1 MDKIKAFKFP
11 VFVAQPVQDLA
22 EGYILSAGYDGD
34 RRAAY
39 LRLYEPKTRRIHFWY
54 DNKGHLPYCLS
65 DLPPEE
71 LKRIP
76 NLANHPGLDHIEKVE
91 KYDPLQAK
99 QVTMSKIVAKDPL
112 SIGGRP
118 SGTIRDIIPKAW
130 EADIR
135 YYDCYIYDRQILP
148 GMPYSVRNGDL
159 VPIRPDIPKD
169 VLAKVRKVFAG
180 EAEEFRE
187 YVDHWISLLQTPI
200 PAIRRAALDIE
211 VASSV
216 QNRVPDPREATE
228 PVIAASLVDS
238 DGVERVLLLRREG
251 MGKGPEFVNNAKV
264 QYFDDEAE
272 LIAEVYRVLLDYPVV
287 VTFNGDDFDINY
299 LYHRGLNLGFSKDSI
314 PIIVGARECLFKYGV
329 HLDLYKF
336 FFNRS
341 IQIYAFSAKYTE
353 LTLNGVAEA
362 LLGEGKEEL
371 GATVSDMTYG
381 DLASYCLKDSQL
393 TLRLTTFDDDLVMKL
408 ILVLVRITKLPS
420 EDLVRQ
426 GVSGWIRNMMY
437 FEHRRLNYL
446 IPRSEDILAMK
457 GEVASTAVIKG
468 KKYKGAIVVNPVP
481 GVHFNVAVLDFASLY
496 PSIIKV
502 YNLSY
507 ETILCPHPQ
516 CRKRLIPGL
525 PHWVCTINHGLS
537 SLVIGSLRDVR
548 VHWYKRKAKDKSL
561 DPLLRN
567 LYGVVQLTLKVLL
580 NASYGVMGAE
590 AYSLY
595 CPPLAEAV
603 TAVGRDAIEK
613 TVEKAKSLKIEVV
626 YGDTD
631 SIFLEAPTEAQIDEL
646 VKWSDEE
653 LSLELEVDKTYRYA
667 VFSTLK
673 KNYLGVYPDG
683 NVDIKGMTGKKRHMP
698 PFLKQAFME
707 MTRTLGEVKS
717 PKDFEKARAA
727 IKGIVRNCYTK
738 LRNREY
744 PLEDLAF
751 NMMISKPPDRYTK
764 TTPQHVKAAL
774 LLTKMGYEV
783 KSGDII
789 SFVKT
794 TDDLGVRPL
803 KLAEPRM
810 VDVAKYTEY
819 LESTFD
825 QVLDAL
831 GIRFDEVVG
840 ISKLESF
847 LWGG

>member
-1 MDKIKAFKFP
+1 MKATKFP
-11 VFVAQPVQDLA
+11 AFIPQPTQDLA
-22 EGYILSAGYDGD
+22 KGYILSAGYDGD

-39 LRLYEPKTRRIHFWY
+39 LRLYEPETRRIHFWY
-54 DNKGHLPYCLS
+54 DNTGHLPYCLS

-71 LKRIP
+71 LKKKT
-76 NLANHPGLDHIEKVE
+76 NLANHPGLVHVETIE

-99 QVTMSKIVAKDPL
+99 KATMSKIVATDPL
-112 SIGGRP
+112 SIGGRS

-135 YYDCYIYDRQILP
+135 YYDCYIYDRQILL
-148 GMPYSVRNGDL
+148 GMPYSVQKGNL
-159 VPIRPDIPKD
+159 LPIHPDIPKD
-169 VLAKVRKVFAG
+169 VLAEVRQVFAG
-180 EAEEFRE
+180 EAQEFRE
-187 YVDHWISLLQTPI
+187 SVDHWINLLQTPI
-200 PAIRRAALDIE
+200 PSIRRVALDIE
-211 VASSV
+211 VAASV
-216 QNRVPDPREATE
+216 QNRVPDPREASE
-228 PVIAASLVDS
+228 PVVAASLVDS
-238 DGVERVLLLRREG
+238 DGVERVLLLRRKGMSEG
-251 MGKGPEFVNNAKV
+251 SKSVNGAKV
-264 QYFDDEAE
+264 EYFDDEAE
-272 LIAEVYRVLLDYPVV
+272 LIAEIYRVLLDYPVV
-287 VTFNGDDFDINY
+287 LTFNGDDFDINY

-314 PIIVGARECLFKYGV
+314 PITVGSRECLLKYGV
-329 HLDLYKF
+329 HVDLYRF

-353 LTLNGVAEA
+353 LSLNGVSEA
-362 LLGEGKEEL
+362 VLGEGKEEL
-371 GATVSDMTYG
+371 GAIVADMPY
-381 DLASYCLKDSQL
+381 DALAAYCLKDSQL
-393 TLRLTTFDDDLVMKL
+393 TLRLTTFDEDLVMKL
-408 ILVLVRITKLPS
+408 ILVLVRITKLPM
-420 EDLVRQ
+420 EDLTRQ
-426 GVSGWIRNMMY
+426 GVSSWIKNMMY

-446 IPRSEDILAMK
+446 IPRSQDILAMK

-468 KKYKGAIVVNPVP
+468 KKYKGAIVVDPVP

-502 YNLSY
+502 SNLSY

-516 CRKRLIPGL
+516 CRKRTIPGL

-548 VHWYKRKAKDKSL
+548 VHWYKRKAKDKTI
-561 DPLLRN
+561 DPVLRT

-603 TAVGRDAIEK
+603 TAIGRDAIEK
-613 TVEKAKSLKIEVV
+613 TVDKAKSLDIEVV

-717 PKDFEKARAA
+717 EKDFEKAKNT

-738 LRNREY
+738 VKNKEY
-744 PLEDLAF
+744 PLEALAF
-751 NMMISKPPDRYTK
+751 NVMISKPPSQYKK

-774 LLTKMGYEV
+774 LLAKMGYEI
-783 KSGDII
+783 KPGDII

-794 TDDLGVRPL
+794 TDDLGVSPL
-803 KLAEPRM
+803 QLAESKM
-810 VDVAKYTEY
+810 VDAAKYIEY
-819 LESTFD
+819 LESTFE

-831 GIRFDEVVG
+831 GIRFDDVVG
-840 ISKLESF
+840 ILKLEAF
-847 LWGG
+847 LWGGQS